1 MRLRLGA
8 KDFLLASSECTR
20 IRMVLLSSGSGGWP
34 LKATAFRPS
43 IGLEIICGIV
53 LLCGLVLAP
62 ASAFAQRGAAGA
74 HAGGARPGAARAPQ
88 APVVRS
94 PGAGASHPTIT
105 SPIITR
111 PITRP
116 TGISPVTTSRT
127 PGAPFP
133 PPLTSGIRFPSR
145 PPLRFPM
152 RPIGPFLGTA
162 SAFGFGFNPSLFP
175 GCNRFWGV
183 GRGCGLLSPYLGYGV
198 GYFPAVYPSESAY
211 PSDPVY
217 VPPEPSTI
225 LQYTPPV
232 NQYPSPETLAPED
245 LTPSSSLSPELRNDT
260 LLYLNDGSVFAV
272 ASYTVSNGD
281 LHYVTA
287 YGERNDVSVDLL
299 DLQKTIDAN
308 AARGVAFTLTPAAPA
323 SGASKPTPLGPAPA
337 PEGPITPPRP

>member
-1 MRLRLGA
+1 
-8 KDFLLASSECTR
+8 
-20 IRMVLLSSGSGGWP
+20 V
-34 LKATAFRPS
+34 FRPS
-43 IGLEIICGIV
+43 IGQEMICGIL

-74 HAGGARPGAARAPQ
+74 HAGGARPGTARAPH

-94 PGAGASHPTIT
+94 PGAGVSHPTTT

-116 TGISPVTTSRT
+116 TGINPVTTLRT

-133 PPLTSGIRFPSR
+133 TPLMSGIRFPSR

-162 SAFGFGFNPSLFP
+162 SAFGLGFNPFFFP
-175 GCNRFWGV
+175 GCNPFWGV
-183 GRGCGLLSPYLGYGV
+183 GLGCGLPSPYLGYGV
-198 GYFPAVYPSESAY
+198 AYFPTVYPSESAY

-217 VPPEPSTI
+217 APAEPSTI
-225 LQYTPPV
+225 PQYTPPM
-232 NQYPSPETLAPED
+232 NQYPSLESLPSED

-272 ASYTVSNGD
+272 ASYTVSDGD

>member
-1 MRLRLGA
+1 
-8 KDFLLASSECTR
+8 
-20 IRMVLLSSGSGGWP
+20 
-34 LKATAFRPS
+34 
-43 IGLEIICGIV
+43 
-53 LLCGLVLAP
+53 
-62 ASAFAQRGAAGA
+62 
-74 HAGGARPGAARAPQ
+74 
-88 APVVRS
+88 
-94 PGAGASHPTIT
+94 
-105 SPIITR
+105 
-111 PITRP
+111 
-116 TGISPVTTSRT
+116 
-127 PGAPFP
+127 
-133 PPLTSGIRFPSR
+133 
-145 PPLRFPM
+145 M

-232 NQYPSPETLAPED
+232 NQYPSPETL
-245 LTPSSSLSPELRNDT
+245 
-260 LLYLNDGSVFAV
+260 NDGSVFAV

-337 PEGPITPPRP
+337 PEGPITPPKP